1 MGTQYMELVME
12 ILSHTLDVQI
22 LTEMD
27 MRILMTHVRYNME
40 VVGLT
45 DLGALMLMKMESVI
59 PTTRIQI

>member
-1 MGTQYMELVME
+1 MGTRYTELVME
-12 ILSHTLDVQI
+12 TISHTLDVQI

-45 DLGALMLMKMESVI
+45 DLGAQMLMKMG
-59 PTTRIQI
+59 